1 MFTIDKLSRTPIY
14 EQLIAQFEYGILSGE
29 IAADGKLP
37 SVRELSQA
45 LCVNPNTLQRAFNEI
60 EARGL
65 CYSVPGSG
73 RYLTKDAILHLRS
86 EAELKINE
94 FAELTAV
101 LRDCGVP
108 EAALNNVIASVYAS
122 FERKETEQ

>member
-29 IAADGKLP
+29 IAPDGKLP
-37 SVRELSQA
+37 SVRELSQQ
-45 LCVNPNTLQRAFNEI
+45 LSVNPNTLQRAYAEI
-60 EARGL
+60 ERRGL

-73 RYLTKDAILHLRS
+73 RYLTKDAILHLQS
-86 EAELKINE
+86 AAELRINE
-94 FAELTAV
+94 FAELAAV

-108 EAALNNVIASVYAS
+108 KNALNNVISSVYTS
-122 FERKETEQ
+122 HERKETEQ

>member
-29 IAADGKLP
+29 IAPDGKLP
-37 SVRELSQA
+37 SVRELSQE
-45 LCVNPNTLQRAFNEI
+45 LSVNPNTLQRAFNEI

-73 RYLTKDAILHLRS
+73 RYLTKDAILHLKS
-86 EAELKINE
+86 DAEQKMNAFADLAEA
-94 FAELTAV
+94 
-101 LRDCGVP
+101 LRDLGVTKQT
-108 EAALNNVIASVYAS
+108 LLNVIASVYAS
-122 FERKETEQ
+122 HERKETEQ